1 MDKEELRTDKAVE
14 VSRKESYDLIAELL
28 EELSDMFATQEQEVL
43 TKKET
48 LDNITPPIEN
58 NTMVRK
64 RNTRNFTAGSTVISL
79 FSLFVKNYDIK
90 VYTFHT

>member
-28 EELSDMFATQEQEVL
+28 EELSDTFSTQEQEVL

-48 LDNITPPIEN
+48 LNNIMPPIEN

-64 RNTRNFTAGSTVISL
+64 FIVI
-79 FSLFVKNYDIK
+79 FIFVRAVVLIPCLWSIGILEKPQKLYSM
-90 VYTFHT
+90 